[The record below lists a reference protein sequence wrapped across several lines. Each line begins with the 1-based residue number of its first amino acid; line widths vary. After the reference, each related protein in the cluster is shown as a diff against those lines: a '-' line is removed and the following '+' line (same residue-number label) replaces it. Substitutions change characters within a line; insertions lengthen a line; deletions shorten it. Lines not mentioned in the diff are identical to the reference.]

1 MLVLKKKKSEKIAGN
16 FSVAVGTVF
25 HSIPQKEGCL
35 YLREVY
41 MIREMMCFKSLLR
54 VFCARR
60 HFSFNG
66 ASAEKGKLRKEGY
79 LLLGKKKKKQ
89 PTKPPK
95 SSVYRISYLYSAYSS

>member
-1 MLVLKKKKSEKIAGN
+1 
-16 FSVAVGTVF
+16 
-25 HSIPQKEGCL
+25 
-35 YLREVY
+35 
-41 MIREMMCFKSLLR
+41 MCFKSLLR